1 MMRFRKG
8 GGGGLSVSN
17 GRSKETKELMR
28 VADVTTT
35 DPCAHDD
42 DDDDDEAAYGRSSNR
57 GNRGSCRAFC
67 NSRLINGKVT
77 ASLVKT
83 YAVAWT

>member
-1 MMRFRKG
+1 MMRLRKG

-35 DPCAHDD
+35 DPCTN
-42 DDDDDEAAYGRSSNR
+42 DDDDDEEAACGRSSNR
-57 GNRGSCRAFC
+57 GNRGSCRVFC

-83 YAVAWT
+83 YADAWT